1 MAPVL
6 SDQNKGS
13 LMNVDS
19 LNFLN
24 KPDFDVDME
33 NNEVLREL
41 SVDAISGAPETFFEG
56 LEQKGE
62 YGDALDGFSG
72 SLKFKLA
79 PITARSLGYFSNAIE
94 EENNSGKV
102 KKKDNRLFTPVFHG
116 LDSSDEYKQFVLTCF
131 EIYKNLGEDRFFSI
145 PTLGLV
151 SQSAQAEHSQAVD
164 LAMFALADELE
175 TFALT
180 QNMARGAELEESAS
194 ILNCAKALY
203 FTSSAQDSEFQ
214 DGDVVQNIAH
224 WINRAD
230 GEPSESAVEQVF
242 GEDDITKVYEKASF
256 WKLVSQLLL
265 RGLFDQAL
273 AVLERSQIFP
283 ALEAQCEVTFDILT
297 DATSLLKEYP
307 FGDATTFREW
317 KAAALNLSQ
326 LYSESTTNVDL
337 DLRDSI
343 NDMLHLMSGSQ
354 SKILQYS
361 ATWYESFCGLIT
373 FYIPTL
379 ELSDEYL
386 QLSLNAHPADVCNA
400 WEQACV
406 EIIRGKIYAV
416 LPILESLD
424 HCVAAFFSAIC
435 EAKGLLESSNSL
447 LKNATTYNSGDYTSI
462 EEDLF
467 SSKNSMASFLLHGF
481 AMELCSYDD
490 KLLWSMAIG
499 ILALSPS
506 RSNSAV
512 RLAIGEL
519 LPHFPFE
526 NNDDVEWML
535 TLCAKWRLP
544 DVAKTIYRILGNKFL
559 YENNVIEAMTNFS
572 KAGEFE
578 WVKHYSW
585 MIFEASAIQ
594 GTPLEDEVIDAI
606 VSRRAEVEIPKEI
619 LENVLTDSMRQ
630 TLSPYA
636 VLRRYYQQAADQD
649 FDGALKSLLSLMEFP
664 YLPSQY
670 LALLVAHFLYPVFL
684 QDDSQH
690 ISESNVIRIIQA
702 LNKLEVEDDK
712 SVALYDV
719 LKSRKQDIE
728 LPEELCSLIK
738 QVRRKL
744 SFKIC
749 QEFMN

>member
-1 MAPVL
+1 MA
-6 SDQNKGS
+6 SISTNYNSGS
-13 LMNVDS
+13 LMDVGS
-19 LNFLN
+19 LDFLN
-24 KPDFDVDME
+24 KPDFDIDMDDSE
-33 NNEVLREL
+33 ILKEP
-41 SVDAISGAPETFFEG
+41 SIDAVSGAPETYFEG
-56 LEQKGE
+56 LRKKGGLE
-62 YGDALDGFSG
+62 DVSGSFQG
-72 SLKFKLA
+72 SLKFQMA
-79 PITARSLGYFSNAIE
+79 PVTARSLGYFNNV
-94 EENNSGKV
+94 ENENMARKDQ
-102 KKKDNRLFTPVFHG
+102 KIDNRLFTPVFHG
-116 LDSSDEYKQFVLTCF
+116 LDSSQDYKQFVLTCF

-151 SQSAQAEHSQAVD
+151 NQSAQAEQSQAVD
-164 LAMFALADELE
+164 LAMYALVDELE

-180 QNMARGAELEESAS
+180 QNSIRGAELEENVA
-194 ILNCAKALY
+194 ILNCAKAIH
-203 FTSSAQDSEFQ
+203 FTSSEQDSDFQ
-214 DGDVVQNIAH
+214 DGGLVRNIGH

-230 GEPSESAVEQVF
+230 GEPSENVIEQVF
-242 GEDDITKVYEKASF
+242 GENNNTKVYERTSF

-283 ALEAQCEVTFDILT
+283 ALKEQCEITLDVLT

-307 FGDATTFREW
+307 YNDGTGFREW
-317 KAAALNLSQ
+317 KATALHLSQ
-326 LYSESTTNVDL
+326 FFSESATNVDL

-343 NDMLHLMSGSQ
+343 SDMLHLISGSQ
-354 SKILQYS
+354 AKILQY
-361 ATWYESFCGLIT
+361 ANTWYESFCGLIT

-379 ELSDEYL
+379 QLSEEYL
-386 QLSLNAHPADVCNA
+386 QFSLNAHPADVCNA

-406 EIIRGKIYAV
+406 DIIRGKIHAV

-424 HCVAAFFSAIC
+424 NCVAAFFSGIC
-435 EAKGLLESSNSL
+435 EAKGLLESSNNL
-447 LKNATTYNSGDYTSI
+447 HKHAKTYDSGDYTSI
-462 EEDLF
+462 EDDLF
-467 SSKNSMASFLLHGF
+467 SSRNSMASFLLHGF

-490 KLLWSMAIG
+490 KLLWSVAIG

-512 RLAIGEL
+512 RLAIAEL

-544 DVAKTIYRILGNKFL
+544 EVAKTIYRILGNKFL
-559 YENNVIEAMTNFS
+559 YENNVIEAMMNFS

-594 GTPLEDEVIDAI
+594 GTPLEDEVIEAI

-636 VLRRYYQQAADQD
+636 VLRHFYQQAKEQD
-649 FDGALKSLLSLMEFP
+649 FEGALQSLIGLLEFQ

-670 LALLVAHFLYPVFL
+670 LALLVAQFLNPVFL
-684 QDDSQH
+684 QDDTQH
-690 ISESNVIRIIQA
+690 ISEPDVIRIIQA
-702 LNKLEVEDDK
+702 LNRLEVKDDK
-712 SVALYDV
+712 SVALYDI
-719 LKSRKQDIE
+719 LKSRKE
-728 LPEELCSLIK
+728 ERGFPEELSNLIK
-738 QVRRKL
+738 QVRKKL
-744 SFKIC
+744 NFKIC
-749 QEFMN
+749 QEFMK